1 MADKNLNFKIW
12 MNEYIQLTQTE
23 KKYYYMEAPKLKK
36 KKNDVRNIAK
46 YLQTNV
52 LSVTKRIV

>member
-1 MADKNLNFKIW
+1 

-23 KKYYYMEAPKLKK
+23 KKNYYMEAPKLK